1 MTLIYIAVIIMLLW
15 LIVKKLP
22 TQIEIDREL
31 KRLAAREAE
40 LEKEHA
46 AREAELEKE
55 HAEWGESYNIGR
67 KRLIAQL
74 DKYGLKMDESWG
86 TSYIVPKDSYG
97 ISDLPIEGETKSKL
111 DTLSDGT
118 KIWHI
123 EVRFK

>member
-1 MTLIYIAVIIMLLW
+1 MTLIYIATIIMLLW
-15 LIVKKLP
+15 LVIKKLP

-46 AREAELEKE
+46 
-55 HAEWGESYNIGR
+55 EWGETYDTGR

-97 ISDLPIEGETKSKL
+97 ISDLPIDEETKSRL
-111 DTLSDGT
+111 ETLSDGT
-118 KIWHI
+118 KIWHL